1 VTPSAG
7 NFILIHF
14 PADERLS
21 AKAADMF
28 LSRRGLVLR
37 RMEAY
42 GLGRALRASVGGVEA
57 NQALVA
63 ALRDFMSGAG

>member
-7 NFILIHF
+7 NFVLIHF

-21 AKAADMF
+21 AGAADMF
-28 LSRRGLVLR
+28 LGRRGLVLR

-42 GLGRALRASVGGVEA
+42 GLPRALRASIGGVEA
-57 NQALVA
+57 NRALVA
-63 ALRDFMSGAG
+63 ALQDFINGAS